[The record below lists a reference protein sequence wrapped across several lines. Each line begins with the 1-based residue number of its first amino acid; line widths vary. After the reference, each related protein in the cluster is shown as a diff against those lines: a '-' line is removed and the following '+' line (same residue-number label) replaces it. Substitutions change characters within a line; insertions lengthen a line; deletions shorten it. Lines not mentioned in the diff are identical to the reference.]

1 MAIITILKV
10 ICVLKMID
18 KIRNLNDLRRGDV
31 RGLYKKWIYKTPNT
45 YHKVCDY
52 LQKINYSIQDLN
64 SEIECLSK
72 ISAKE
77 IIFIISLVD
86 WIIESFN
93 AIKSA
98 LKDKIIK
105 NYSYTRSS
113 ELDKAKAYLKALRS
127 FIVAHPLSTNRHKEF
142 GFDGNFICIDITPS
156 VGYLIALLNNH
167 LEYFYH
173 LDYEGLKE
181 KTYDETDDF
190 YLRSY
195 SEKDD
200 GMKFS
205 REIGSKVEYIYRV
218 ADLYID
224 ALYELDK
231 YLSKQKKANF

>member
-1 MAIITILKV
+1 
-10 ICVLKMID
+10 MID

-31 RGLYKKWIYKTPNT
+31 CGLYKRWIYKTPNT

-64 SEIECLSK
+64 AEIECLSK

-77 IIFIISLVD
+77 IIYIISLVD

-93 AIKSA
+93 AIKKA
-98 LKDKIIK
+98 LKEVIIK
-105 NYSYTRSS
+105 DFVYSKKA
-113 ELDKAKAYLKALRS
+113 EIDKATAYLKALRS
-127 FIVAHPLSTNRHKEF
+127 FVVAHPLSTNRHKEF
-142 GFDGNFICIDITPS
+142 GFDGNFICIDVTS
-156 VGYLIALLNNH
+156 NVGPLFVLLNNH
-167 LEYFYH
+167 MEYFYH

-205 REIGSKVEYIYRV
+205 REIGSKISYLYRV
-218 ADLYID
+218 ADLYVD
-224 ALYELDK
+224 ALYELDN
-231 YLSKQKKANF
+231 YLSKQKKFGYK

>member
-1 MAIITILKV
+1 MILKV

-31 RGLYKKWIYKTPNT
+31 RGLYKRWIYKTPNT

-77 IIFIISLVD
+77 IIYIISLVD

-93 AIKSA
+93 AIMKA
-98 LKDKIIK
+98 LKTIIIE

-113 ELDKAKAYLKALRS
+113 ELNKAKAYLKALRS
-127 FIVAHPLSTNRHKEF
+127 FVVAHPLSTNRHKEF
-142 GFDGNFICIDITPS
+142 GLDGNFICVDITPS
-156 VGYLIALLNNH
+156 IGPLFVLLNNH
-167 LEYFYH
+167 LEYFYR

-181 KTYDETDDF
+181 KTFDETDDF

-200 GMKFS
+200 EMKFS
-205 REIGSKVEYIYRV
+205 REIGSKISYLYRV
-218 ADLYID
+218 AELYIE
-224 ALYELDK
+224 ALYELDD